1 MQSTQCV
8 ICFLLLFGVF
18 AVVAQIEDDSN
29 TNNNDNN
36 NKTDNESEGVQLSLF
51 SSLPPRRKPQARP
64 QECKGSKVGSSV
76 AKRCILPNAGKKGLG
91 ADIPASF

>member
-1 MQSTQCV
+1 V
-8 ICFLLLFGVF
+8 ICFLLLFSVF
-18 AVVAQIEDDSN
+18 AVDAQIEDDSN
-29 TNNNDNN
+29 TNNN